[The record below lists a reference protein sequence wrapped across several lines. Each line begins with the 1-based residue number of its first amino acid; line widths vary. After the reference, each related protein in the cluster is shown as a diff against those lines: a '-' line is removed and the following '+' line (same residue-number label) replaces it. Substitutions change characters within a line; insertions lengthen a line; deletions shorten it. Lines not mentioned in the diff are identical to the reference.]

1 MVVAGFSK
9 RSNNYIRPLRMWKT
23 FRYSLEKG
31 RVVFT
36 NKQNAKLHIYALFVV
51 SVGTTSAGAAGA
63 AGVSGDFGSAGGIG
77 TSTSSFL
84 GVSVFLL
91 AAAAAISGGRVTDA
105 GSTAEGAAGCSSRLP
120 TW

>member
-9 RSNNYIRPLRMWKT
+9 RSNNCIRPLRMWKT

-51 SVGTTSAGAAGA
+51 SVGTTSAGAAG
-63 AGVSGDFGSAGGIG
+63 VSGDFGSAGGIG

-84 GVSVFLL
+84 GVSTFLL

>member
-1 MVVAGFSK
+1 
-9 RSNNYIRPLRMWKT
+9 MWKT

-63 AGVSGDFGSAGGIG
+63 AGAAGVSGDFGSAGGIG

-84 GVSVFLL
+84 GVSTFLL